1 MDACAKIRH
10 IIHKKFVIFCET
22 INGREPAVKL
32 GGKTMKTLMKK
43 ENLFLRVMIGFLL
56 GIALGFALPGLSIS
70 TKIIG
75 DIYLNLIKLMIIP
88 IVFCAVFGGIANIK
102 DGALLRKVGFR
113 TVALYVLMFV
123 VSAVV
128 SLAIAWSIRPGL
140 GTVFDNPPVYEGAI
154 TSPTISSF
162 LSTIVPSN
170 IVKAAADG
178 STLPV
183 ILFTVVFAI
192 AILNIGE
199 KGKPVVDFMNSL
211 SEAFF
216 KMLGY
221 FMEVSPLGVMS
232 LMAYSV
238 AQYGAGIF
246 GALAKYIGTCWLCCI
261 VVFFVV
267 MVLPTCLYTKVP
279 PMKFIRACGK
289 IALVTLSTTS
299 SAATLPTTINVS
311 MNDLGAPEGIS
322 KFTLP
327 LGCTINMC
335 GGACSFCCLA
345 VFVSDFYSINLP
357 LGTIIFLIF
366 TATLIN
372 MAAPGIPGG
381 GVVLGAS
388 FLSILGLPM
397 DLMGPISGFYRL
409 LDMAFTTMNVE
420 GDVAA
425 NLIISKSVGEYDVS
439 KVK

>member
-1 MDACAKIRH
+1 
-10 IIHKKFVIFCET
+10 
-22 INGREPAVKL
+22 
-32 GGKTMKTLMKK
+32 MKTLMKK
-43 ENLFLRVMIGFLL
+43 ENLFLRVMIGFVL
-56 GIALGFALPGLSIS
+56 GIVLGCVLPGLSIA
-70 TKIIG
+70 TKIVG

-113 TVALYVLMFV
+113 TVVLYVLMFV
-123 VSAVV
+123 LSAVV
-128 SLAIAWSIRPGL
+128 SLAIAWTIRPGL
-140 GTVFDNPPVYEGAI
+140 GTVFENPPVYEGQI
-154 TSPTISSF
+154 TSPSISSF
-162 LSTIVPSN
+162 LATIVPTN

-183 ILFTVVFAI
+183 ILFTVVFAV
-192 AILNIGE
+192 AILNIGV

-211 SEAFF
+211 SDAFF
-216 KMLGY
+216 KMLSY
-221 FMEVSPLGVMS
+221 FMEVSPIGVMS

-238 AQYGAGIF
+238 AQYGTGIF

-311 MNDLGAPEGIS
+311 MNDLNAPEGIS

-345 VFVSDFYSINLP
+345 VFVSDFYGINLP

-425 NLIISKSVGEYDVS
+425 NLIIAKSVGEYDVS
-439 KVK
+439 KVR

>member
-1 MDACAKIRH
+1 
-10 IIHKKFVIFCET
+10 
-22 INGREPAVKL
+22 
-32 GGKTMKTLMKK
+32 MKTLMKK
-43 ENLFLRVMIGFLL
+43 ENLFLRVMLGFVVGILL
-56 GIALGFALPGLSIS
+56 GYLLPGLSIA
-70 TKIIG
+70 TKVIG
-75 DIYLNLIKLMIIP
+75 DLYLNLIKLMIIP
-88 IVFCAVFGGIANIK
+88 IVFCAVFGGIANIQ

-123 VSAVV
+123 CSSII
-128 SLAIAWSIRPGL
+128 SLAIAWTIRPGL
-140 GTVFDNPPVYEGAI
+140 GTVFENPPVYEGNI
-154 TSPTISSF
+154 TTPTISSF
-162 LSTIVPSN
+162 LINIVPTN
-170 IVKAAADG
+170 IVNAAASGD
-178 STLPV
+178 TLPV
-183 ILFTVVFAI
+183 ILFMVVFAV
-192 AILNIGE
+192 AILNIGA
-199 KGKPVVDFMNSL
+199 KGKPVLDFMNSL
-211 SEAFF
+211 SDAFF
-216 KMLGY
+216 AMLGY
-221 FMEVSPLGVMS
+221 FMELSPIGVMS

-246 GALAKYIGTCWLCCI
+246 GALAKYIATCWLCCI

-267 MVLPTCLYTKVP
+267 MVLPTCLYTKLP
-279 PMKFIRACGK
+279 PMKLLRACGK

-311 MNDLGAPEGIS
+311 INDLAAPEGIS

-357 LGTIIFLIF
+357 FGTIVFLIF
-366 TATLIN
+366 VATLIN

-388 FLSILGLPM
+388 FLSILGLPI

-425 NLIISKSVGEYDVS
+425 NLIIAKSVGEYDAA
-439 KVK
+439 KAK